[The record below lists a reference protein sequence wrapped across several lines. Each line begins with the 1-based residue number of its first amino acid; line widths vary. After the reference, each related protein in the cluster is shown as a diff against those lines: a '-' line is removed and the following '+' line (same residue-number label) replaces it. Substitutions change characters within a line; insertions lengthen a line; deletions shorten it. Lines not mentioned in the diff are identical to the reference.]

1 MPKGIPANPPKT
13 KRPRNWRSGPQCL
26 ICNHPDR
33 ARLEL
38 LRAGGASFD
47 SLSKKFEGLSRDQI
61 WRHWTNHVPKER
73 KAELL
78 GGPGLSSEQLAEKAN
93 EKSIGLLDSFDHV
106 RARLFKSFD
115 AACDAGDRNG
125 QSVIAGR
132 LLETLREIGKLT
144 GEIRQLAPGGVTINN
159 NVAVMSN
166 PAIVELQATVIRALA
181 PFPEARAAVISALRR
196 LEGHAAPPM
205 IEVRKCEAIDVAA
218 E

>member
-1 MPKGIPANPPKT
+1 MAT
-13 KRPRNWRSGPQCL
+13 TVKRPRNWKPGPGCKVCL
-26 ICNHPDR
+26 HSER

-38 LRAGGASFD
+38 LRAGGASYD
-47 SLSKKFEGLSRDQI
+47 SLAKKFEGVSRDQI
-61 WRHWTNHVPKER
+61 FRHWTKHVPDAR
-73 KAELL
+73 KSELI

-93 EKSIGLLDSFDHV
+93 EKSMGLLDSFDHM

-125 QSVIAGR
+125 QGVVAGR

-166 PAIVELQATVIRALA
+166 PAVVELQATVIKALA
-181 PFPEARAAVISALRR
+181 PYPEARAAVISSLRR
-196 LEGHAAPPM
+196 LEGQAAPM
-205 IEVRKCEAIDVAA
+205 IEVKKSEAIDVAA